1 MKRYI
6 CLIIPVYSLV
16 LLGITVLASCSG
28 GKQET
33 RFQHIEEIMTEDP
46 ERAYMMLDSIDEES
60 LSRSE
65 ARHRDLLIT
74 KAADK
79 AYFKHESD
87 SVILRAV
94 EYYSAHPEGTLYSE
108 ALYYAGRVNSDKGD
122 YPKALGYY
130 HDALENFPTNAD
142 NKDLLANILSQTGRL
157 LNSLRLYKEAISY
170 VKRSLQVNK
179 SLNRISKCV
188 YDIQL
193 LGGIYMRSK
202 NYAEAEKYFRMA
214 IRLGNNVSE
223 STNAKSMMYLAA
235 IKYYTGQLDSALL
248 LIRNSMDKVSPVVR
262 NNALA
267 YASEIYHAAGKTD
280 SAYLFAKELI
290 GQESPLNKETGY
302 LVLLS
307 PETKCYSD
315 DSTINRY
322 VAEYTELLEQSLD
335 KNSDH
340 QSIIQK
346 SYYNYEDHEKG
357 RVKAE
362 ERQKRLGIYL
372 LISLIAVAVFV
383 LFIFWQK
390 YRNHKNLLK
399 IQLLLDKLNTLN
411 QLIQRKENN
420 PATKECTDCEEIEC
434 RNDEKENKIE
444 IEENKDQLRSKND
457 LKELKEVLK
466 TELLNL
472 YEKSENET
480 TPDMSAI
487 DPDAYLILMDYIEKD
502 KILLEDDGL
511 WERLEES
518 VLVTYPSFKKNLLI
532 LTDGRSTR
540 LDLQTCI
547 LIKFGIT
554 TTQMMKLLGR
564 SKGAIISRRQYL
576 GKKIFGMDTGIKLVD
591 GVIKLI

>member
-1 MKRYI
+1 
-6 CLIIPVYSLV
+6 
-16 LLGITVLASCSG
+16 
-28 GKQET
+28 
-33 RFQHIEEIMTEDP
+33 
-46 ERAYMMLDSIDEES
+46 
-60 LSRSE
+60 
-65 ARHRDLLIT
+65 
-74 KAADK
+74 
-79 AYFKHESD
+79 
-87 SVILRAV
+87 
-94 EYYSAHPEGTLYSE
+94 
-108 ALYYAGRVNSDKGD
+108 
-122 YPKALGYY
+122 
-130 HDALENFPTNAD
+130 
-142 NKDLLANILSQTGRL
+142 
-157 LNSLRLYKEAISY
+157 
-170 VKRSLQVNK
+170 
-179 SLNRISKCV
+179 
-188 YDIQL
+188 
-193 LGGIYMRSK
+193 
-202 NYAEAEKYFRMA
+202 MA
-214 IRLGNNVSE
+214 
-223 STNAKSMMYLAA
+223 
-235 IKYYTGQLDSALL
+235 Q
-248 LIRNSMDKVSPVVR
+248 
-262 NNALA
+262 
-267 YASEIYHAAGKTD
+267 
-280 SAYLFAKELI
+280 
-290 GQESPLNKETGY
+290 
-302 LVLLS
+302 
-307 PETKCYSD
+307 
-315 DSTINRY
+315 
-322 VAEYTELLEQSLD
+322 YTELLEQSLD

-372 LISLIAVAVFV
+372 FISLIAVAVFV

-399 IQLLLDKLNTLN
+399 IQLLLDKLDKLN

-420 PATKECTDCEEIEC
+420 HETKECADCEEIEC
-434 RNDEKENKIE
+434 RNDEKENKTE

-540 LDLQTCI
+540 LDLHTCI

>member
-1 MKRYI
+1 
-6 CLIIPVYSLV
+6 
-16 LLGITVLASCSG
+16 
-28 GKQET
+28 
-33 RFQHIEEIMTEDP
+33 
-46 ERAYMMLDSIDEES
+46 
-60 LSRSE
+60 
-65 ARHRDLLIT
+65 
-74 KAADK
+74 
-79 AYFKHESD
+79 
-87 SVILRAV
+87 
-94 EYYSAHPEGTLYSE
+94 
-108 ALYYAGRVNSDKGD
+108 
-122 YPKALGYY
+122 
-130 HDALENFPTNAD
+130 
-142 NKDLLANILSQTGRL
+142 
-157 LNSLRLYKEAISY
+157 
-170 VKRSLQVNK
+170 
-179 SLNRISKCV
+179 
-188 YDIQL
+188 
-193 LGGIYMRSK
+193 MRSK

-235 IKYYTGQLDSALL
+235 IKYYTGQLDSALF

-290 GQESPLNKETGY
+290 EQENPLNKETGY

-307 PETKCYSD
+307 PEAKCYSD

-372 LISLIAVAVFV
+372 FISLIAVAVFV

-399 IQLLLDKLNTLN
+399 IQLLLDKLDKLN

-420 PATKECTDCEEIEC
+420 HETKECADCEEIEC
-434 RNDEKENKIE
+434 RNDEKENKTE

-466 TELLNL
+466 RELLNL

-487 DPDAYLILMDYIEKD
+487 DPDAYLILMDYINSSL
-502 KILLEDDGL
+502 KI
-511 WERLEES
+511 
-518 VLVTYPSFKKNLLI
+518 
-532 LTDGRSTR
+532 
-540 LDLQTCI
+540 
-547 LIKFGIT
+547 
-554 TTQMMKLLGR
+554 
-564 SKGAIISRRQYL
+564 
-576 GKKIFGMDTGIKLVD
+576 
-591 GVIKLI
+591 